1 MGCCVSP
8 ASCTWPG
15 REHEL
20 HSVGGMTSDRPCPPK
35 LLGFMPDVTP
45 KVLGGQRGGVG
56 CCSQAGP
63 LSLWGCTIGFGEWEV
78 SGPES
83 LGPVL
88 IWPQLISGVI
98 SSVPARVRVKLK
110 VFWGLL
116 SCTGQPPPS
125 QLVLHVALL
134 VPTDRRGQRLRA
146 AVQGLFFVVMVGLVH
161 LSICVIQRGSNS
173 HGFWSG
179 SGGPEGVPLL
189 SPRH

>member
-1 MGCCVSP
+1 M
-8 ASCTWPG
+8 
-15 REHEL
+15 
-20 HSVGGMTSDRPCPPK
+20 
-35 LLGFMPDVTP
+35 
-45 KVLGGQRGGVG
+45 
-56 CCSQAGP
+56 
-63 LSLWGCTIGFGEWEV
+63 

-88 IWPQLISGVI
+88 VWPQLISGVM
-98 SSVPARVRVKLK
+98 SSVLARVRVKLK

-116 SCTGQPPPS
+116 SCMGRPPPS

-134 VPTDRRGQRLRA
+134 VPMDRRGQRLRA
-146 AVQGLFFVVMVGLVH
+146 AVQGLCFVVMVGLVH

-179 SGGPEGVPLL
+179 SGGHEGVPLP